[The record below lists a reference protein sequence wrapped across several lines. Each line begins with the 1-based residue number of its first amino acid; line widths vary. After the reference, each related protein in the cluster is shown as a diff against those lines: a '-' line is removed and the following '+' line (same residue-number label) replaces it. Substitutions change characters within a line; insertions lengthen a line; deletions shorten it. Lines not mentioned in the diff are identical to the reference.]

1 MLYGWESLARP
12 DQSLLAV
19 PFRACGNP
27 LRCPPVAAHT
37 LRVRVAFRR
46 SVTVDAAADNRLTIV
61 LCLGVTSP
69 RFSVFEA
76 FSARGDGA
84 ISFPL
89 VAFVSVFS
97 CSFFGFRSILF
108 FQFILPV
115 YSASLFFQFILPV
128 YSSSLFCQFI
138 LPVYSASL
146 FFQFILPVYSSS
158 LFFPFYSSSFLS
170 TLPSVPTPLRWNIP
184 STTTTTL
191 RD

>member
-19 PFRACGNP
+19 PFRPCGNP

-46 SVTVDAAADNRLTIV
+46 SVTVDAAAENRLTIV

-97 CSFFGFRSILF
+97 CSFFGFRSIF
-108 FQFILPV
+108 
-115 YSASLFFQFILPV
+115 S
-128 YSSSLFCQFI
+128 
-138 LPVYSASL
+138 

-158 LFFPFYSSSFLS
+158 LFFQFILPVYSSPFIFPLSFLPF
-170 TLPSVPTPLRWNIP
+170 LPFQHP
-184 STTTTTL
+184 SL
-191 RD
+191 EHSLHNNNYAS

>member
-1 MLYGWESLARP
+1 MSIDTSELFLP
-12 DQSLLAV
+12 LLCFMGGSRWHVLISRCLQFPFVPAATRCAV
-19 PFRACGNP
+19 R
-27 LRCPPVAAHT
+27 LLLLT
-37 LRVRVAFRR
+37 LRECEFSFRR
-46 SVTVDAAADNRLTIV
+46 SVTVDAAAENRLTIV

-97 CSFFGFRSILF
+97 CSFFWLSFHFILSLSFVPLWLKLIWSFESSCFFLSPSYPSFRSN
-108 FQFILPV
+108 
-115 YSASLFFQFILPV
+115 
-128 YSSSLFCQFI
+128 
-138 LPVYSASL
+138 
-146 FFQFILPVYSSS
+146 
-158 LFFPFYSSSFLS
+158 
-170 TLPSVPTPLRWNIP
+170 TLRWNIP

>member
-19 PFRACGNP
+19 PFRPCGNP

-46 SVTVDAAADNRLTIV
+46 SVTVDAAAENRLTIV

-97 CSFFGFRSILF
+97 CSFIGFRSIFYSSSLF

-115 YSASLFFQFILPV
+115 YSA
-128 YSSSLFCQFI
+128 
-138 LPVYSASL
+138 
-146 FFQFILPVYSSS
+146 S